1 MKNLLKYPILVSFI
15 AISACKSHKPV
26 EAFNY
31 SANDSCMVQTD
42 LSVHSLVD
50 IEKNE
55 TISSRLAQDHME
67 FSDGGGEITIHPN
80 GEVSIKGL
88 KSTYHMRYD
97 SHKQSATTASN
108 NDSIIAKSQTK
119 TAKTTDATSKTTA
132 TNPKDSSMWQKIL
145 LLIVL
150 IIVFILS
157 IRFVLKRFFN

>member
-42 LSVHSLVD
+42 LSVHSLSN

-55 TISSRLAQDHME
+55 SITTRLAQDHLD

-88 KSTYHMRYD
+88 KSAHLMRHD

-108 NDSIIAKSQTK
+108 NDSITAKSQTK
-119 TAKTTDATSKTTA
+119 TAKTTDAKSKTMV
-132 TNPKDSSMWQKIL
+132 TNPTSSSIWQKIL
-145 LLIVL
+145 LLILL

-157 IRFVLKRFFN
+157 MRFILKRFSN